1 MTASR
6 WELFSHPN
14 VLHLINMFVL
24 EDHLDNMQLD
34 EIFDFAH
41 HISEEDQL
49 NRLLLPIDLL
59 LPEYDTIPNCSLDNV
74 VCLDLVQVEIALLLS
89 VVEHAV
95 GYLFGF
101 GVGLRAEI

>member
-1 MTASR
+1 
-6 WELFSHPN
+6 
-14 VLHLINMFVL
+14 MFVFK
-24 EDHLDNMQLD
+24 DHLNDVQLD
-34 EIFDFAH
+34 EVFDFAH

-74 VCLDLVQVEIALLLS
+74 VCLDLVQIEIALLLS

-95 GYLFGF
+95 GDLFGF